1 MARHQQPMSQIEVLI
16 LDYGAGN
23 IKSVA
28 NALSKLGFVPRI
40 TDSAD
45 DLRTAKA
52 VIFPGQGAAAQAMSS
67 LKRRQMMEPIREYI
81 AEDRPFFGV
90 CLGLQVLLSR
100 SEEDGN
106 CDCLDVI
113 SGQVKLLPPG
123 LKTPHMGWNQVR
135 QLKKHPV
142 FEGIADNTNFYFVHS
157 YYAVPE
163 DTDVVIG
170 DAEYGVNVCAAIAKG
185 NLVATQFHP
194 EKSGAPGLRMYAN
207 FIKHAIQ

>member
-1 MARHQQPMSQIEVLI
+1 MSLIEVLI

-28 NALSKLGFVPRI
+28 NALSKLGYSPKI
-40 TDSAD
+40 TDSVA

-67 LKRRQMMEPIREYI
+67 LKKRQMMDPIREYI
-81 AEDRPFFGV
+81 AEDKPFFGV
-90 CLGLQVLLSR
+90 CLGLQVLLTR

-113 SGQVKLLPPG
+113 RGQVKLLPPG
-123 LKTPHMGWNQVR
+123 LKTPHMGWNQVK

-163 DTDVVIG
+163 DRSVVIG
-170 DAEYGVNVCAAIAKG
+170 EAEYGVNVCSAIAKG

-194 EKSGAPGLRMYAN
+194 EKSGVPGLRMYDN
-207 FIKHAIQ
+207 FIRRAIQ